1 MKFTNLRKFL
11 SVSAIALSVTAGAVT
26 LPALNANAAAPD
38 TTDTTTDV
46 DTNEDDGA
54 WDWLGL
60 LGLAG
65 LAGLAGKKKHDNDT
79 SVYRE
84 PTVTTSRDPNRTNY

>member
-1 MKFTNLRKFL
+1 MKDMNLRKLL
-11 SVSAIALSVTAGAVT
+11 SVGVIALSVTAGAVT
-26 LPALNANAAAPD
+26 LPAMNAEAAAPD

-46 DTNEDDGA
+46 DTNESDGG

-79 SVYRE
+79 TVYRE
-84 PTVTTSRDPNRTNY
+84 PTATTSRDPNRTNY